1 MLAELIYRLAS
12 VGKYAL
18 QQERDICMPKKCF
31 FLLYILITYS
41 PRTQSGKKK
50 KNKKTPKDVA
60 SNTPTQS
67 LSWKHEAPKAW
78 GSSIREGPYLR
89 WAEGE
94 GHEAL
99 NACHVRKQLSPVEMT
114 WSVVFYGY
122 YKVLCQWTTLITPA
136 AAVWFEEGG
145 WFWGAPWR
153 MSWASVA
160 SDLWNSLDK
169 LCPRQVLCT
178 KRQQPDWL
186 RLPAAYPISSLI
198 SY

>member
-1 MLAELIYRLAS
+1 MLLSTIHSHYLFSKDSEW
-12 VGKYAL
+12 KTNK
-18 QQERDICMPKKCF
+18 QTK
-31 FLLYILITYS
+31 
-41 PRTQSGKKK
+41 
-50 KNKKTPKDVA
+50 KKTPKDVA

-67 LSWKHEAPKAW
+67 LSWKHEAPKVW

-114 WSVVFYGY
+114 WSVVFNGY
-122 YKVLCQWTTLITPA
+122 YKVLCQWTTLITLV
-136 AAVWFEEGG
+136 AAVWSEEGS

-160 SDLWNSLDK
+160 SDLWSSLDK